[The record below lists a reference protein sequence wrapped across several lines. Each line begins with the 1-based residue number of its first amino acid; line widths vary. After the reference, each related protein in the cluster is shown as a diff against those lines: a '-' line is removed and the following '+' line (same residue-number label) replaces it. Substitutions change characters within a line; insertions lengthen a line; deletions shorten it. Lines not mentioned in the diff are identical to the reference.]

1 MSFGAPVRLAASA
14 AAVLLAVT
22 AALPLRSTAS
32 ETPHGKWTAVEFAFK
47 PNSSAEPF
55 WTVHLD
61 AAGSGSYAEASET
74 TPGPQPLT
82 VGQSTLERLRR
93 GEHAVEKNRCESR
106 QKNIANTGEKTIRY
120 QAQGNT
126 ITCTFNYSDDAALM
140 DAAAAFEAIAETMQA
155 GERLQHD
162 ERYDRLGL
170 DAEIDTLVAS
180 ARRGAA
186 IELNNIAPVLQSLVA
201 DEHVIDRVRR
211 KAARLL
217 QDPGSITS
225 AADADSSER

>member
-1 MSFGAPVRLAASA
+1 MRFGAAVRRAVNA
-14 AAVLLAVT
+14 AAVLLAIT
-22 AALPLRSTAS
+22 AALPLRCAAS
-32 ETPHGKWTAVEFAFK
+32 ETPHGQWTAVDFSFK
-47 PNSSAEPF
+47 PNSPAAPP

-61 AAGSGSYAEASET
+61 ATGTGSYTEASET

-82 VGQSTLERLRR
+82 VSPSTLERLRR

-120 QAQGNT
+120 QSQGNT

-140 DAAAAFEAIAETMQA
+140 DAAAAFQAIAETMQA

-170 DAEIDTLVAS
+170 DAEIDTLIAAVHN
-180 ARRGAA
+180 GAA
-186 IELNNIAPVLQSLVA
+186 IDLNNIAPVLQSLIA

-211 KAARLL
+211 KASRLL
-217 QDPGSITS
+217 QDPGSVIPS
-225 AADADSSER
+225 ATADSSE